1 MKILNLL
8 LLVLIS
14 SQFSITAQNLDSL
27 YYSFIEMHSYS
38 GKFNN
43 LPKIDRFEESGK
55 AKKCG
60 YSLVSEVKRN
70 FDNFS
75 TIQKNI
81 MQPMFSRL
89 ELDVSF
95 VTPGG
100 FFRIHHDTSGINTP
114 GYDLNLLAQ
123 ALDSTYKFEITELGY
138 TVPPSDGIEGGDNKY
153 DIYLVNTIY
162 YGFTTPETPIGNNK
176 STSFITID
184 NDFSSGFATLGIDG
198 ARVTVAHEFHHAIQL
213 GGYSADPQGDEF
225 YYEITSTAF
234 EEFVFDDVNDYYAY
248 TESYFDNPERTFG
261 RFSSGND
268 GYDLA
273 IWNIFLQKKYGF
285 GILKKIWELKADGQ
299 RAVRAIDNALAEE
312 GSSFKQEMNEF
323 GEWTYFT
330 GHRASITLPYFE
342 EAKFYPLIVPMLKV
356 LYLPPSDNV
365 TINSNAA
372 SNNFLQFVDESQ
384 GRSDT
389 LVAIVTN
396 ADIIGSF
403 ESSNPA
409 ITNFNFELASDAVE
423 GMIKVADNYFYNTA
437 LSTSNQLLFA
447 QNIILNNIANK
458 IIQPSGFE
466 YPYPQPF
473 NYSEHSKID
482 IPTST
487 NDEEDEAE
495 LYIFSSN
502 MELIFSDKQ
511 EVFISRLNAP
521 AVSWNGKDNEGDKVA
536 SGIYLYVTKRGS
548 EIKKGKLAIFND

>member
-1 MKILNLL
+1 MKILNTI

-38 GKFNN
+38 GKFDN
-43 LPKIDRFEESGK
+43 LPRIERFEESSK

-75 TIQKNI
+75 SIQKNI

-89 ELDVSF
+89 ELDKNF

-100 FFRIHHDTSGINTP
+100 FFRVHYDTSGSNAP

-123 ALDSTYKFEITELGY
+123 ALDSTYNFEIVKLGY
-138 TVPPSDGIEGGDNKY
+138 SIPPSDGTEGGDNKY
-153 DIYLVNTIY
+153 DIYIINTIY
-162 YGFTTPETPIGNNK
+162 YGFTTPETSIGENK

-184 NDFSSGFATLGIDG
+184 NDYGSGFASNGIDG
-198 ARVTVAHEFHHAIQL
+198 ARVTVAHEFHHAIQI

-248 TESYFDNPERTFG
+248 MEGYFDYPERTFG
-261 RFSSGND
+261 RFGQGTND

-273 IWNIFLQKKYGF
+273 IWNIYLQKKYGF
-285 GILKKIWELKADGQ
+285 EILKKIWELKAEGQ
-299 RAVRAIDNALAEE
+299 RAVRAIDNSLADE
-312 GSSFKQEMNEF
+312 GSSFKAEMNEF

-330 GHRASITLPYFE
+330 GNRASITLPYFE
-342 EAKFYPLIVPMLKV
+342 EAKFYPLIIPLVKV
-356 LYLPPSDNV
+356 LYLPPSDDV
-365 TINSNAA
+365 TINSNAS
-372 SNNFLQFVDESQ
+372 SNNFIQFVDESQ

-389 LVAIVTN
+389 LVAIITN

-403 ESSNPA
+403 ESSDPR
-409 ITNFNFELASDAVE
+409 ITNF
-423 GMIKVADNYFYNTA
+423 NYFYNTN
-437 LSTSNQLLFA
+437 LTSSNQLFFA

-458 IIQPSGFE
+458 IIQPSGSE

-473 NYSEHSKID
+473 TYSEHSKID
-482 IPTST
+482 IPASQK
-487 NDEEDEAE
+487 DEEDTAE
-495 LYIFSSN
+495 LYIFTSN
-502 MELIFSDKQ
+502 MELIFSDKH
-511 EVFISRLNAP
+511 EVFISRLNSP
-521 AVSWNGKDNEGDKVA
+521 AVSWNVRDSDGNKVP
-536 SGIYLYVTKRGS
+536 SGIYIYVTKRSG